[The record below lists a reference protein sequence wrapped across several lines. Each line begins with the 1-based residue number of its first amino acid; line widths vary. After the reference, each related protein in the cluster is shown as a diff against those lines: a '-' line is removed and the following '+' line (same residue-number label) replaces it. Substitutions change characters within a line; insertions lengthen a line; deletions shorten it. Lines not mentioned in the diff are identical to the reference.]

1 MDRHCLLRLPPQSPA
16 KDSLR
21 GRRLSSLSRD
31 HNSVEEAH
39 PDNPDLESEKPN
51 ERAELKEKD
60 VSREEEKGENA
71 PGGMEEVR
79 SDESVGRRSSRDRG
93 NRSEDALTESQ
104 EVEEEEEEQTTG
116 SDRLSERGSKSSP
129 SQEAELCQKQES
141 SNAKE
146 KQDSEGSIGSFGDSS
161 FASDAASEAMAG
173 GAGSE
178 KAQECQEKEP
188 GAGKDREE
196 DGEMDGA
203 ELDGG
208 SDASEPHGA
217 AGKISQRGG
226 EVCESGTARV
236 GPGRTLDRG
245 GRKPSGEMK
254 TVTDRPLPSAEVGL
268 SVVRVRA

>member
-1 MDRHCLLRLPPQSPA
+1 M
-16 KDSLR
+16 
-21 GRRLSSLSRD
+21 
-31 HNSVEEAH
+31 EEAR

-93 NRSEDALTESQ
+93 NRSEDAQTENQ
-104 EVEEEEEEQTTG
+104 EVEEEQTTG
-116 SDRLSERGSKSSP
+116 SDRLTERGSRSSP

-146 KQDSEGSIGSFGDSS
+146 KQDSEGSIGSFDDSS
-161 FASDAASEAMAG
+161 FASDTASEAMAG
-173 GAGSE
+173 GAGSK
-178 KAQECQEKEP
+178 KARECQEKEP

-196 DGEMDGA
+196 DGETDGV
-203 ELDGG
+203 EFDGG
-208 SDASEPHGA
+208 SDASEPHGT
-217 AGKISQRGG
+217 AGEISQGGG

-245 GRKPSGEMK
+245 VRKPSGEMK

-268 SVVRVRA
+268 SVVRVRV